1 MSNINKNKM
10 IQVEPEFKIKGFM
23 PENLS
28 KIDSTEEFYEIKS
41 RINQLKSSD
50 YYLKLTEKEKNIVS
64 KFIEG
69 YEKISK
75 QEFFEDDEI
84 ILSGHEIVEFSNISD
99 LDAFRYLVYRYK
111 YNLYPKLKI
120 VDDYPPCVQIEPFF
134 VTSLMNH
141 LIRKSLVIWAEWI

>member
-1 MSNINKNKM
+1 
-10 IQVEPEFKIKGFM
+10 M

-84 ILSGHEIVEFSNISD
+84 ILSGHEIVEFSNIADSRC
-99 LDAFRYLVYRYK
+99 F
-111 YNLYPKLKI
+111 
-120 VDDYPPCVQIEPFF
+120 
-134 VTSLMNH
+134 
-141 LIRKSLVIWAEWI
+141 